1 MRPSDFWR
9 DFRVRV
15 FQKDEMVIPAGGKGE
30 PAFRCE
36 DTSCILSG
44 ATLTFEYPAAA
55 FTENTATIQIDPP
68 EGDPVVVD
76 FDLTSFR

>member
-1 MRPSDFWR
+1 VRPSDFWR

-15 FQKDEMVIPAGGKGE
+15 FQKDAMVIPTGAKGE
-30 PAFRCE
+30 PNYRCE
-36 DTSCILSG
+36 DSGCVVSG
-44 ATLTFEYPAAA
+44 ATLSFEYAAA
-55 FTENTATIQIDPP
+55 SFTENTATIQIDSP